1 MSKVVDFLKKAGG
14 YLLTG
19 AKAAVAADSLI
30 PNLISEAVGEIF
42 EDTLEF
48 AKDKYTEH
56 KLYKSAEEKLSALS
70 ASHGEGLL
78 DMLYADILT
87 LKGKKPTARPKVGK
101 AYVEL
106 MLESMDA
113 LTPEAISRF
122 PSCQALSDADRKSIT
137 EALIS
142 FRSWLTEVCL
152 EAMDRKDQIFVQ
164 VLAERMKNEFHGE
177 LEAFKSELRLTFYG
191 NTFEKLDEC
200 PSCFAPASGDE
211 NDLTAG
217 VYRCKR
223 CGRHF
228 SLGEKTDLAN
238 AFHFAFKKEL
248 EGYSRVIISGVGG
261 IISERDEK
269 KIKNATLNL
278 RREVQ
283 PLHPDPKQVM
293 SSVNALLSLDPENA
307 LATFFRLMY
316 SADEDSYCEFLI
328 KGDISSLNSS
338 DRMLIA
344 EKALDFIK
352 SKNDISAVS
361 AYLKRAIAEGEA
373 SRLLFERLYSEA
385 TKLDSE
391 QYDPAIPR
399 DLFIIYKHE
408 DLATVRKLV
417 KEIEEEDDYECFYS
431 ERNLQNIFREGDKT
445 YWEKIFEAM
454 EACRAILFVSTE
466 YSRCNEGYHLKE
478 MREWMKREHR
488 RISELYPEQGAKEYG
503 LIPKEYKKPRYEYFI
518 GIQDCGGKTK
528 RTIGHFFDGYN
539 HGGTCNLETVCKF
552 IDGVR
557 ENREAPVPAAR
568 AVSAPTAVP
577 VTDIENELAGARLL
591 AARGK
596 MELAKEKYNSLLDLY
611 PTEARCYIGL
621 LYVASS
627 KYTVMDC
634 PEVSETLSLVREMR
648 IDLSAAG
655 DDSFNS
661 YLSRREKHF
670 ADTEAK
676 RKADA
681 EAKRKA
687 DEEAK
692 RKADEEAK
700 RKADEEAKRKAD
712 EEAKRKADEE
722 AKNQAGSK
730 KLSEEERKALLG
742 EITELKKRAVA
753 LKSKLSPAA
762 PPATDFEI
770 NKNGVLT
777 KYKGNGGDVV
787 IPDSVTRIGSAAFR
801 GCKSLTSVTIPNSV
815 TGIGDSAFR
824 GCKSLTSVTIPNSV
838 RIIGALAFDDCESLT
853 SVTIPNSVTSIGA
866 FAFNGCGSLT
876 SVTIPNS
883 VTSIGNYAFYGC
895 ENLKSISIPKGC
907 SYEYFFPSGCKVTV
921 RASAKKPS
929 AASYNTADFEINKK
943 GVLTKYKGNSGDVVI
958 PDSVTSI
965 GSAAFRGCKS
975 LTSVTIPDSVTSI
988 GNFAFGDCESLT
1000 SVTIPD
1006 SVTLI
1011 GGFAFNDCG
1020 SLTSVTIPNSVTSI
1034 GDYAFNG
1041 CESLTSV
1048 TIPDGVTSIAGGAF
1062 SSCVMLNAINV
1073 VAGNKYYKSIDG
1085 SLYSKDEKTLIQ
1097 YAVGKK
1103 DATFTIPNSV
1113 TSIDNGAFHGC
1124 ESLTSVTIPN
1134 SVTSIGDWAFNGC
1147 ESLTSISIPEGCSY
1161 TENSFPS
1168 GCKVTVIN
1176 TADFEIDKNGVLT
1189 KYKGNGGDVVIPDGV
1204 TSIDES
1210 AFDDCENLTSVTI
1223 PDSVTSIGDWA
1234 FNGCGSL
1241 TSVTIPD
1248 SVTSIGDYAFN
1259 GCKSLTSVTIP
1270 DSVTS
1275 IGYAAFRG
1283 CESLTSVT
1291 IPDSVTSIDGGA
1303 FSACVN
1309 LNAINV
1315 VAGNKYYKSIDGS
1328 LYSKDEKTLIK
1339 YAVGKKDATFTIP
1352 DSVTSIGKYA
1362 FEECEKL
1369 TSVTIPD
1376 SVTSI
1381 GFAAFR
1387 GCKSL
1392 ASVTIPN
1399 SVTSIGHFAF
1409 KGCESLTSVTIS
1421 DSVTSIGD
1429 YAFKGCE
1436 SLTSVTMSDSVT
1448 SIGLWAFCDCK
1459 SLTSV
1464 TIPDSVTS
1472 IDGGAFSSCVNLNA
1486 INVGAGNKY
1495 YKSIDGSLYSKD
1507 EKTLI
1512 QYAVGKK
1519 DATFTIPDSVT
1530 SIAGG
1535 AFYAC
1540 VNLNAINVG
1549 AGNKY
1554 YKSIDG
1560 SLYSKDEKTLIKYA
1574 VGKKDAT
1581 FTIPNSVTSI
1591 GDYAF
1596 KGCESLTSVTIPD
1609 SVTSIGDYAFKG
1621 CESLTSVTIPDSV
1634 TSIGT
1639 YAFKD
1644 CENLKSISIPE
1655 GCRYD
1660 YNSFPSWCKVTVINT
1675 ADFEI
1680 KENGVL
1686 SKYKGKGGAV
1696 VIPESV
1702 TEIDTSAFWNCKGLM
1717 SITIPSGVKRIGGSA
1732 FSGCTSLARVTIGGG
1747 VVEMGPMAFSDCTAL
1762 ESVTVPEGVTRI
1774 DWSMF
1779 SGCKSL
1785 KSVTLLGKVTEIRYS
1800 AFENCVSLTSVT
1812 VPDSVKYIGERAF
1825 AGCKALKKV
1834 TIPAGCKKSLN
1845 SFPLFCKV
1853 ERG

>member
-1 MSKVVDFLKKAGG
+1 MSKVLEFLKNAGG

-19 AKAAVAADSLI
+19 AKVAVESTSLI
-30 PNLISEAVGEIF
+30 PNLFSEAVGEIF

-78 DMLYADILT
+78 DALYADILT
-87 LKGKKPTARPKVGK
+87 LKGKKPSARPKVGK

-113 LTPEAISRF
+113 LTPEAISRV

-238 AFHFAFKKEL
+238 AFHFAFEKEL

-328 KGDISSLNSS
+328 KGDISSLNGS

-557 ENREAPVPAAR
+557 ENREAPVPAVR
-568 AVSAPTAVP
+568 AVTAPATVP

-611 PTEARCYIGL
+611 PTEPRCYIGL

-627 KYTVMDC
+627 KYTVIDC
-634 PEVSETLSLVREMR
+634 PEVSETLALVREMR
-648 IDLSAAG
+648 IDLSAAN

-676 RKADA
+676 RKAD
-681 EAKRKA
+681 
-687 DEEAK
+687 EEAK
-692 RKADEEAK
+692 K
-700 RKADEEAKRKAD
+700 
-712 EEAKRKADEE
+712 
-722 AKNQAGSK
+722 QAGSK
-730 KLSEEERKALLG
+730 KLSEEERKALSE
-742 EITELKKRAVA
+742 EITELKKRASA
-753 LKSKLSPAA
+753 LKSELSPAA
-762 PPATDFEI
+762 PQA
-770 NKNGVLT
+770 
-777 KYKGNGGDVV
+777 
-787 IPDSVTRIGSAAFR
+787 
-801 GCKSLTSVTIPNSV
+801 
-815 TGIGDSAFR
+815 
-824 GCKSLTSVTIPNSV
+824 
-838 RIIGALAFDDCESLT
+838 
-853 SVTIPNSVTSIGA
+853 
-866 FAFNGCGSLT
+866 
-876 SVTIPNS
+876 
-883 VTSIGNYAFYGC
+883 
-895 ENLKSISIPKGC
+895 
-907 SYEYFFPSGCKVTV
+907 
-921 RASAKKPS
+921 
-929 AASYNTADFEINKK
+929 ADFEINKK

-965 GSAAFRGCKS
+965 GSTAFRGCKS

-1011 GGFAFNDCG
+1011 GGFAFNGCK

-1048 TIPDGVTSIAGGAF
+1048 KIPDSVTSIAGGAF
-1062 SSCVMLNAINV
+1062 SSCVKLNAINV

-1161 TENSFPS
+1161 ADNSFPS
-1168 GCKVTVIN
+1168 GCKVTVRASAKKPSAASYN
-1176 TADFEIDKNGVLT
+1176 AADFEIDENGVLT
-1189 KYKGNGGDVVIPDGV
+1189 KYKGNGGNVVIPDGV
-1204 TSIDES
+1204 TSIG
-1210 AFDDCENLTSVTI
+1210 DC
-1223 PDSVTSIGDWA
+1223 A
-1234 FNGCGSL
+1234 FN
-1241 TSVTIPD
+1241 
-1248 SVTSIGDYAFN
+1248 
-1259 GCKSLTSVTIP
+1259 
-1270 DSVTS
+1270 
-1275 IGYAAFRG
+1275 G

-1291 IPDSVTSIDGGA
+1291 IPDSVTSIGDEA
-1303 FSACVN
+1303 FCYCLN

-1315 VAGNKYYKSIDGS
+1315 A
-1328 LYSKDEKTLIK
+1328 
-1339 YAVGKKDATFTIP
+1339 
-1352 DSVTSIGKYA
+1352 
-1362 FEECEKL
+1362 
-1369 TSVTIPD
+1369 
-1376 SVTSI
+1376 
-1381 GFAAFR
+1381 
-1387 GCKSL
+1387 
-1392 ASVTIPN
+1392 
-1399 SVTSIGHFAF
+1399 
-1409 KGCESLTSVTIS
+1409 
-1421 DSVTSIGD
+1421 
-1429 YAFKGCE
+1429 
-1436 SLTSVTMSDSVT
+1436 
-1448 SIGLWAFCDCK
+1448 
-1459 SLTSV
+1459 
-1464 TIPDSVTS
+1464 
-1472 IDGGAFSSCVNLNA
+1472 
-1486 INVGAGNKY
+1486 AGNKY

-1530 SIAGG
+1530 SIGDR
-1535 AFYAC
+1535 AF
-1540 VNLNAINVG
+1540 N
-1549 AGNKY
+1549 
-1554 YKSIDG
+1554 
-1560 SLYSKDEKTLIKYA
+1560 
-1574 VGKKDAT
+1574 
-1581 FTIPNSVTSI
+1581 
-1591 GDYAF
+1591 
-1596 KGCESLTSVTIPD
+1596 GCESLTSVTIPD
-1609 SVTSIGDYAFKG
+1609 SVTSIGDYAFNGCKSLTSVTIPNSVTSIGDYAFNG

-1634 TSIGT
+1634 TSIGDEAFCYCLNLNAINVAAGNKYYKSIDGSLYSKDGKVLIQYARGKSET
-1639 YAFKD
+1639 SFVIPDGVASIGRFAFYYCESLTSVTIPNSVTSIGDGAFGFCNGLTSVTIPDSVTSIDNEAFCGCNGLTSVTIPNSVTSLGGYAFWG
-1644 CENLKSISIPE
+1644 CENLISVSVWEMSVFSYSSFPSNSKCRITERCFIVDKNGVLTKYIGKSDNVRIPDYVTRISAYAFDRCNNITSVSIPYSVTEIDQPVFSGCLKLTEIEAACSSTYKSINGNLYSINEKTLIRYAIGKSEISFAIPDGVTDIARQAFYECENLTNVTIPDSVTSIGDEAFCYCLNLNAINVVTSNKNYKSIDGSLYSKDGKVLIQYARGKSETSFVIPDGVASIGRSAFYCCESLTSVTIPNSVTSIGDGAFGFCNGLTSVTIPDSVTSIDDKTFLGCRGLTSVTIPNSATSIGSSAFFGCQSLKSIFVPE

-1660 YNSFPSWCKVTVINT
+1660 YNSFLSGCKVTVINT

-1696 VIPESV
+1696 VIPDGVTVIIASAFYGRGDIESVVIPESV
-1702 TEIDTSAFWNCKGLM
+1702 TEIDTSAFWNCKGLK
-1717 SITIPSGVKRIGGSA
+1717 SITIPSSVKRIGGSA
-1732 FSGCTSLARVTIGGG
+1732 FSGCTSLARVTVGGG